1 MTNSEL
7 RFGKDAHPIL
17 RELQSRI
24 DAIPKESLNF
34 VAAMIADGVI
44 TTPPLSDLIFGM
56 IYIRNGISIE
66 PIHQALSTVVALRN
80 QHSPAQA
87 KLRDEKL
94 AFVLP
99 VVREQRQMAHF
110 NSWSNCKPCWMPPND
125 QLGR

>member
-24 DAIPKESLNF
+24 DAMPKESLNF
-34 VAAMIADGVI
+34 VAAMMADGVI

-66 PIHQALSTVVALRN
+66 PIHQALTTVVALRN
-80 QHSPAQA
+80 QHGLEQA
-87 KLRDEKL
+87 KLRDDKL
-94 AFVLP
+94 AFVFACGGRKAADGALQF
-99 VVREQRQMAHF
+99 VVELQTLLEAV
-110 NSWSNCKPCWMPPND
+110 K
-125 QLGR
+125 